1 MSKILVTGGAGFIG
15 SHIVD
20 ELIAQDHSVVVV
32 DNLSTGSKKNLN
44 KKAKFYEVDITTPG
58 LLEEVFERETPEI
71 IFHLAAQ
78 ASVPDS
84 VAKPAF
90 DVKVNIIGTI
100 NILELCEKYDVKKII
115 FSSTGGAIYGDDV
128 TRPTDETAKAD
139 PVTPYGIDKLFGES
153 FVRYFAKRSELQYII
168 LRYANVYG
176 PRQNPHGEAGVVA
189 IFSTRML
196 AGEPITIHGNG
207 DQTRDYVYVSDV
219 VAANLAAMK
228 SPVSGIYNVGRAIEI
243 SVNELALQIAELS
256 KTKGSID
263 HGPARPEQLASS
275 LNANKAYLELDW
287 KSKVDISEGLRQTVE
302 WYKEK

>member
-1 MSKILVTGGAGFIG
+1 MSKVLVTGGAGFIG

-20 ELIAQDHSVVVV
+20 ELLALDHSVVVV

-44 KKAKFYEVDITTPG
+44 KKAKFYEVDITSPG
-58 LLEEVFERETPEI
+58 LLEEVFEKESPEI
-71 IFHLAAQ
+71 VFHLAAQ

-128 TRPTDETAKAD
+128 ARPTDETAKAD

-153 FVRYFAKRSELQYII
+153 FVKYFAKRSELQYII

-189 IFSTRML
+189 IFATRML
-196 AGEPITIHGNG
+196 AGEPITVHGNG
-207 DQTRDYVYVSDV
+207 DQTRDYVYVSDIV
-219 VAANLAAMK
+219 TANLAAMK
-228 SPVSGIYNVGRAIEI
+228 SPVCGIYNIGRGVEI
-243 SVNELALQIAELS
+243 SVNELAQEIAELS
-256 KTKGSID
+256 KTKSPID

-275 LNANKAYLELDW
+275 LNSNKAYLELDW
-287 KSKVDISEGLRQTVE
+287 KSKVDISEGLKRTVS
-302 WYKEK
+302 WYENK